1 MTDQCII
8 GVCLIV
14 CLILCVS
21 FFFFFVYA
29 KPVLKAM
36 FSSYEETGSS
46 LSRGSI
52 FLSFL
57 FLVFFFFLAVLLLT
71 CGAYSQ

>member
-8 GVCLIV
+8 GDYLIV
-14 CLILCVS
+14 CLILSV
-21 FFFFFVYA
+21 FFSLYA

-36 FSSYEETGSS
+36 FSSNEETGSN

-52 FLSFL
+52 FF
-57 FLVFFFFLAVLLLT
+57 VFAFF
-71 CGAYSQ
+71 

>member
-1 MTDQCII
+1 MIDQCII

-14 CLILCVS
+14 CLILSV
-21 FFFFFVYA
+21 FFSLYA

-36 FSSYEETGSS
+36 FSSYEETGSN

-52 FLSFL
+52 FFVFPLSSLFL
-57 FLVFFFFLAVLLLT
+57 FLSRFTSYLWCIQPVT
-71 CGAYSQ
+71 Y

>member
-14 CLILCVS
+14 CLIFSV
-21 FFFFFVYA
+21 FFSLYA

-36 FSSYEETGSS
+36 FSSYEETVRISREAVVFFVFPLSS
-46 LSRGSI
+46 L
-52 FLSFL
+52 FL
-57 FLVFFFFLAVLLLT
+57 FF
-71 CGAYSQ
+71 SQFTSYLWCIQPVTY